1 MKRRLRVNLQE
12 SRDAMDALEALIT
25 RASPRGLAEPAPD
38 DAALRRMLAAAV
50 AAPDHGR
57 LRPWRFIAV
66 RGDARHQLGEVLAQA
81 LRAREPA
88 IPDILVAKEREKP
101 LRAPLVLVAAARLLA
116 DHKIPT
122 VEQIIAA
129 GAAAQN
135 LMVAAH
141 ALGYGGFWRTGAPA
155 YDARVKA
162 ALGLA
167 ESDHIIA
174 FLYLGTP
181 AGGPLTPDRPAPES
195 CLVAWRGP
203 AG

>member
-1 MKRRLRVNLQE
+1 
-12 SRDAMDALEALIT
+12 MDALEALIT
-25 RASPRGLAEPAPD
+25 RASPYALAEPAPD
-38 DAALRRMLAAAV
+38 DAALKRMLAAAM

-66 RGDARHQLGEVLAQA
+66 RGAARNRLGEVLADA

-88 IPDILVAKEREKP
+88 APEALVAKERAKP
-101 LRAPLVLVAAARLLA
+101 LRAPLVLVAAAKLIA
-116 DHKIPT
+116 GHKIPT
-122 VEQIIAA
+122 VEQIIAT

-135 LMVAAH
+135 LLVAAH

-155 YDARVKA
+155 YDARVKL

-167 ESDHIIA
+167 ASDQIIG
-174 FLYLGTP
+174 FLHLGTP
-181 AGGPLTPDRPAPES
+181 AGESPAINRPAPES
-195 CLVAWRGP
+195 CLVEWRGP

>member
-1 MKRRLRVNLQE
+1 
-12 SRDAMDALEALIT
+12 MDALEALIT

-38 DAALRRMLAAAV
+38 DDALRRMLAAAV

-66 RGDARHQLGEVLAQA
+66 RGVARHKLGEVLAES

-88 IPDILVAKEREKP
+88 VPEALVAKEREKP
-101 LRAPLVLVAAARLLA
+101 LRAPLVLVAAAKLLA

-141 ALGYGGFWRTGAPA
+141 AMGYGGFWRTGAPA
-155 YDARVKA
+155 YDARVKV

-167 ESDHIIA
+167 ESDQILG
-174 FLYLGTP
+174 FLYLGSPVGGTP
-181 AGGPLTPDRPAPES
+181 TVDRPAPES
-195 CLVAWRGP
+195 CLVEWRGP